1 MQVKKEEVRK
11 AILAAATEEFLAK
24 GFLGTSMREIARKAG
39 CSLSNLYNYFENKDD
54 LFQAILS
61 PTTNAID
68 EMFDRIEEG
77 VPAKT
82 SILHSYEFKES
93 TLNGVIAFVDQHRDY
108 LRLLLLRAE
117 GSAMRGYKDKLVE
130 RYAELCARSAASR
143 TADGQVPVSR
153 FFLRN
158 VCSFYVNTVEE
169 MLKHDLDREQME
181 DYGEELLRYSFFG
194 FAALLHPELERSEEA
209 TQSLSAAQHN

>member
-11 AILAAATEEFLAK
+11 AILTSATEEFLAK

-61 PTTNAID
+61 PTTSAID
-68 EMFDRIEEG
+68 DVFDRFVG
-77 VPAKT
+77 STPAR
-82 SILHSYEFKES
+82 SAVLHHYEFKGS
-93 TLNGVIAFVDQHRDY
+93 TLNTVVAFVDEHRDY

-117 GSAMRGYKDKLVE
+117 GSAMRNYKERLIE
-130 RYAELCARSAASR
+130 RYADVCARSAASM
-143 TADGQVPVSR
+143 THNGEVPVSR

-158 VCSFYVNTVEE
+158 VCSFYLNTVEE
-169 MLKHDLDREQME
+169 MLKHDLLREEME
-181 DYGEELLRYSFFG
+181 DYGGELLRYSFFG
-194 FAALLHPELERSEEA
+194 FMSLLNPQLERNQEA
-209 TQSLSAAQHN
+209 ESAFA

>member
-54 LFQAILS
+54 LFKAILS
-61 PTTNAID
+61 STTSAVD
-68 EMFDRIEEG
+68 EVLERLENG
-77 VPAKT
+77 LPGRS
-82 SILHSYEFKES
+82 SILHSYEFKAS
-93 TLNGVIAFVDQHRDY
+93 TLNAVVAFIDEHRDY

-117 GSAMRGYKDKLVE
+117 GSDMRTYKERLIE
-130 RYAELCARSAASR
+130 RYAEICARAAASQSGS
-143 TADGQVPVSR
+143 ADIPVSR

-158 VCSFYVNTVEE
+158 VCSFYMNTLEE
-169 MLKHDLDREQME
+169 MLKHDLLREHME
-181 DYGEELLRYSFFG
+181 EYGEELLRYSFFG
-194 FAALLHPELERSEEA
+194 FAALLQPELQRSEDA
-209 TQSLSAAQHN
+209 TVPLAQ